1 LRYYTQQETNWPADS
16 FMQYYDAY
24 QYKNNSYEFFIQNTQ
39 GAVWNSQILSHQ
51 LVYQQ
56 ENTSSH
62 SFDTF
67 ICDDASEIS
76 LANIDSHRIP
86 RYTINIEKAN
96 TWSLTNVQTVLW

>member
-1 LRYYTQQETNWPADS
+1 LRYDTKQEKHWPANS

-24 QYKNNSYEFFIQNTQ
+24 QYKNHSYEFFIQNTQ
-39 GAVWNSQILSHQ
+39 GAVWTSQILSHQ

-56 ENTSSH
+56 DTTSSH

-67 ICDDASEIS
+67 MCDDSAEIS

-96 TWSLTNVQTVLW
+96 T

>member
-1 LRYYTQQETNWPADS
+1 
-16 FMQYYDAY
+16 MQYYDAY
-24 QYKNNSYEFFIQNTQ
+24 QYKNNSYEFFIRNKH

-56 ENTSSH
+56 DNVSSH
-62 SFDTF
+62 TCDTF
-67 ICDDASEIS
+67 ICDDTSEIS

-96 TWSLTNVQTVLW
+96 T